1 MELINIKKDYD
12 SNIVIDNFSY
22 RFDNNNI
29 YVVLGE
35 SGIGKTTLINIML
48 GLIDYQGE
56 VRGAHNISCVFQN
69 DRLIPNL
76 TVKENL
82 LLVAPNLDVEG
93 ELKWVDL
100 LDARDKLPCM
110 LSAGMSRRVAI
121 LRGLN
126 YKSDILILD
135 EPFRNLDYHMKYK
148 IMDEIKIRHKKNKNT
163 IIMVTHDIPEAV
175 YMADKII
182 VMRDNG
188 IAKVIEKV
196 DKSTG
201 DELLALLKKK

>member
-1 MELINIKKDYD
+1 M
-12 SNIVIDNFSY
+12 
-22 RFDNNNI
+22 
-29 YVVLGE
+29 
-35 SGIGKTTLINIML
+35 
-48 GLIDYQGE
+48 
-56 VRGAHNISCVFQN
+56 
-69 DRLIPNL
+69 IPNL
-76 TVKENL
+76 TVKDNL
-82 LLVAPNLDVEG
+82 LLVSPNLDVES

-126 YKSDILILD
+126 YKSDILIMD

-188 IAKVIEKV
+188 IAKVIDKV
-196 DKSTG
+196 DKSSG
-201 DELLALLKKK
+201 EELLALLKKK

>member
-1 MELINIKKDYD
+1 MELINIKKEYD
-12 SNIVIDNFSY
+12 NNIVIDNFSY

-56 VRGAHNISCVFQN
+56 VRGAQNISCVFQN

-196 DKSTG
+196 DKSSG